1 MLGIPEKIVAGD
13 YVRWTDP
20 LAEGS
25 LSWAIRGVGVS
36 LNITATIEDNNFVTV
51 ISSDDSGN
59 LPPGVYSW
67 QAYRTMDG
75 NRETIGTGRIK
86 VEPNFVNLNSYDP
99 ATESERL
106 LAQVRT
112 AIQSVLSSGQEYK
125 IGEREF
131 TRADLSELREWE
143 TRLKFQ
149 VYREGKA
156 LRGESA
162 NLKIR
167 FRREYG

>member
-13 YVRWTDP
+13 YVCWTDP
-20 LAEGS
+20 LTEGS

-36 LNITATIEDNNFVTV
+36 LNITATIEDNNFISV

-67 QAYRTMDG
+67 QAYQTVNG
-75 NRETIGTGRIK
+75 NRKTIHTGRIK
-86 VEPNFVNLNSYDP
+86 VEPNFLSLNSYDP
-99 ATESERL
+99 ATEAERL
-106 LAQVRT
+106 LAQVTT
-112 AIQSVLSSGQEYK
+112 AIQSVLTSGQAYQ

-131 TRADLSELREWE
+131 TRADLTELRTLE
-143 TRLKFQ
+143 TKLKFQ
-149 VYREGKA
+149 IYREGKA
-156 LRGESA
+156 LQGQSA

>member
-51 ISSDDSGN
+51 ISSDDSGS

-67 QAYRTMDG
+67 QAYRTVDG
-75 NRETIGTGRIK
+75 NRETIDTGRIK
-86 VEPNFVNLNSYDP
+86 VEPNFLSLNSYDP

-131 TRADLSELREWE
+131 TRANLSELREWE

-156 LRGESA
+156 LRRESA

>member
-20 LAEGS
+20 LTEGS

-67 QAYRTMDG
+67 QAYQTVDG
-75 NRETIGTGRIK
+75 NRETIDTGRIK
-86 VEPNFVNLNSYDP
+86 VEPNFLSLNSYDP
-99 ATESERL
+99 ATEAERL
-106 LAQVRT
+106 LGQVRT
-112 AIQSVLSSGQEYK
+112 AIQSIMTNGQEYK

-131 TRADLSELREWE
+131 TRADLTELREWE